1 MNKKSLVG
9 ILMASVMSIGIMAGC
24 GAQKN
29 DGAKSGDANK
39 KYLIACDAKYAPFSF
54 EESGKY
60 KGIDVEILDAIAKEE
75 KFEYELKPM
84 DFNGIIP
91 GLTSNQIDG
100 GIAAMTI
107 TDERKQSLDFS
118 DGYFESGLSVVVN
131 KDNSSI
137 NGLNDLN
144 GKNVSV
150 KKGTAGAKFAE
161 DNQKKYGLNLSYFED
176 SPSMFQAVEN
186 KNADFLMEDY
196 PVIAYKIKVD
206 SGAKLKIVGDKLDTV
221 NYGFAVK
228 KGQNAD
234 LLKKFN
240 EGLKKLKDSGKYDQI
255 VGQYIAK

>member
-9 ILMASVMSIGIMAGC
+9 ILLASVMSIGIMAGC

-29 DGAKSGDANK
+29 DSPKSSDANK

-54 EESGKY
+54 EENGKY
-60 KGIDVEILDAIAKEE
+60 KGIDVEILEAIAKEE

-91 GLTSNQIDG
+91 GLTSNQLDG
-100 GIAAMTI
+100 AIAGMSI
-107 TDERKQSLDFS
+107 TDERKQTLDFS
-118 DGYFESGLSVVVN
+118 DGYFVSGLSMVVN
-131 KDNSSI
+131 KSNTSI
-137 NGLNDLN
+137 NSESDLK
-144 GKNVSV
+144 GKNASV

-161 DNQKKYGLNLSYFED
+161 DNQGKYGLNLSYFED

-186 KNADFLMEDY
+186 GNADFLLEDY

-206 SGAKLKIVGDKLDTV
+206 SNSKLKIAGDKLTNVD
-221 NYGFAVK
+221 YGFAVK

-240 EGLKKLKDSGKYDQI
+240 DGLKKIKDNGQYDKI
-255 VGQYIAK
+255 VSQYIAK